1 LLTVKIWLE
10 CVLQEI
16 AKDEEEIRE
25 LRASIKELKG
35 QLKGCKGGNQTV
47 GRKGIGRHLARV
59 AAGRVEVQ

>member
-1 LLTVKIWLE
+1 M
-10 CVLQEI
+10 LQEI

-35 QLKGCKGGNQTV
+35 RLEKCKGADQKV

-59 AAGRVEVQ
+59 AAGRVGMR